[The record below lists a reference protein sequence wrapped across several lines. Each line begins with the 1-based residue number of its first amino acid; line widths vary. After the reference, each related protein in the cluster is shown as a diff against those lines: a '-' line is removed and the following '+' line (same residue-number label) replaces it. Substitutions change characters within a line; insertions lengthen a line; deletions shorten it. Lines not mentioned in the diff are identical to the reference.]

1 MCSEITTHRNWFLWG
16 YPCIKN
22 LILESLKKH
31 GQKLDRELV
40 KETGIGSEQL
50 RNAISELL
58 ATNTISVCSVISY
71 ENGQPIE
78 GLLCRYSGYIPLAGP
93 GRKVSPKK

>member
-1 MCSEITTHRNWFLWG
+1 MH
-16 YPCIKN
+16 KN

-40 KETGIGSEQL
+40 KETGIGLEQL
-50 RNAISELL
+50 RSTISELL
-58 ATNTISVCSVISY
+58 ATKTISVCSVINY
-71 ENGQPIE
+71 ENGQPLE
-78 GLLCRYSGYIPLAGP
+78 GLLCRYSGYIPPATP